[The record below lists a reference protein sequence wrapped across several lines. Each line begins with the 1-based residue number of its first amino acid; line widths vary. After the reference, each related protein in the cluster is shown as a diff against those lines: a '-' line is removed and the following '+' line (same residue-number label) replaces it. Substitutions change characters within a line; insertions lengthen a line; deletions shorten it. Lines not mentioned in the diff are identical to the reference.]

1 MAIKVE
7 ILGML
12 KFLEIFSS
20 VSVKLVSHLEHL
32 QKIFRQFQKYIPAYN
47 EAIFR

>member
-1 MAIKVE
+1 MAINVE

-12 KFLEIFSS
+12 KFLEICLS

-32 QKIFRQFQKYIPAYN
+32 QKIFRQFQKYVPAYN